1 MEQATTRDRDA
12 IPLGSRYLLAERLG
26 SGTFG
31 EVRRGTVRETGVA
44 IAVKLLRSE
53 LAEDPSVVARFV
65 QEKQVLCRLQH
76 PNLVEVRDLV
86 VEGDVLAIV
95 MDLIEGGDL
104 RAQSRSLLQA
114 PGEADRLV
122 VQILDGLS
130 AVHAAGIV
138 HRDLKPENVLLD
150 RSRSNEPTARI
161 TDFGI
166 AKLTEGPSLTRTTTL
181 VGTPEYLAPEIAE
194 GGEATVA
201 TDLYAVGII
210 LYELHA
216 GRTPFSGGH
225 PLAVLRRHVDEAPER
240 PEGLSGPLWELIA
253 QLLAKD
259 PRRRPGS
266 AQDAAF
272 RLREITGALGP
283 WTPLHITQVQ
293 PTSSLPT
300 LVGDATV
307 VLGGD
312 NAVGAPK
319 RPKHR
324 DAAPKRASRRR
335 WIPFLA
341 LALILAIGA
350 GAAVAFLG
358 FRVGA
363 SPPAAS
369 VSFDPVR
376 VGDLEVT
383 REWQLTA
390 GTLHAHL
397 HVVDVAASADKQVLD
412 EVVTKQAVSQ
422 ASKIHFQPQ
431 PEVVENDPVVRYKL
445 GRMTVLHSRDLEY
458 DFPYTG
464 HDTLAT
470 LVADEK
476 AAFAAHP
483 APTPVP
489 SPTPEVTPT
498 PSPVPSATAEPLA
511 PPVTP
516 RPTPTAAPAPP
527 PAPTPVPYRFVNGG
541 AFNTSFEDGTSDGW
555 NILEGGSNLAVYKNN
570 PSAPYAE
577 DGIWWMETNV
587 PTAGHSIYKDIAFA
601 PTGGVSYRL
610 TIWFRAP
617 GNYTFGGTLAMWA
630 IGCPDGNEAG
640 TANFVAT
647 INGWTQVSA
656 TATYASGCKSM
667 RLQVYEGTTAMNLDL
682 DNESLS
688 EYP

>member
-26 SGTFG
+26 IGTFG

-53 LAEDPSVVARFV
+53 LAQDPSVVARFV

-95 MDLIEGGDL
+95 MDLVEGGDL
-104 RAQSRSLLQA
+104 RDQSRSLLNA
-114 PGEADRLV
+114 PREADRLV
-122 VQILDGLS
+122 VGILDGLS

-138 HRDLKPENVLLD
+138 HRDLKPENVLID
-150 RSRSNEPTARI
+150 RSRSSEPQARI

-166 AKLTEGPSLTRTTTL
+166 AKLTEGPSLTRTTAL
-181 VGTPEYLAPEIAE
+181 IGTPEYLAPEIAD
-194 GGEATVA
+194 GDEATVA

-216 GRTPFSGGH
+216 GRTPFAGGH
-225 PLAVLRRHVDEAPER
+225 PLAVLRRQVVDAPER
-240 PEGLSGPLWELIA
+240 PEGLSAPLWELIA

-259 PRRRPGS
+259 PRRRPSS

-272 RLREITGALGP
+272 RLRELTGALGP
-283 WTPLHITQVQ
+283 WTPVHITQVQ

-300 LVGDATV
+300 LVGGATV

-312 NAVGAPK
+312 TAVAAPK
-319 RPKHR
+319 RPKR
-324 DAAPKRASRRR
+324 LAVAAKGASRRR
-335 WIPFLA
+335 WTAFVA
-341 LALILAIGA
+341 LALILTIGA

-383 REWQLTA
+383 REWQLTGA
-390 GTLHAHL
+390 TLHAHL
-397 HVVDVAASADKQVLD
+397 HVVDVVASASKQVLD
-412 EVVTKQAVSQ
+412 EVVTKQAVSR
-422 ASKIHFQPQ
+422 ASQIHFQPQ
-431 PEVVENDPVVRYKL
+431 PAVVEDDPVVRYKL
-445 GRMTVLHSRDLEY
+445 GRMTLLHSRDLEY

-464 HDTLAT
+464 HATLAS

-483 APTPVP
+483 AQTPVP
-489 SPTPEVTPT
+489 SPTPEATPT
-498 PSPVPSATAEPLA
+498 PSPVPSATPEPLA
-511 PPVTP
+511 PPAAIP
-516 RPTPTAAPAPP
+516 PPAPTPAPAPP
-527 PAPTPVPYRFVNGG
+527 PPPTPVPYRFVNGG
-541 AFNTSFEDGTSDGW
+541 AFNTSFEDGGSDGW
-555 NILEGGSNLAVYKNN
+555 APLEGGTNIAVYQ
-570 PSAPYAE
+570 SASYAQ
-577 DGIWWMETNV
+577 DGHWWMETNV
-587 PTAGHSIYKDIAFA
+587 PTPAHSLYKDIAYA
-601 PTGGVSYRL
+601 PIGGVSYRL

-630 IGCPDGNEAG
+630 IGCPDGNESG
-640 TANFVAT
+640 SANFIAT

-656 TATYASGCKSM
+656 TATYNSGCKSM
-667 RLQVYEGTTAMNLDL
+667 RLQVYEGTTGLNLDL